1 MVSASWALWQ
11 ITWAH
16 RYSVFPGR
24 VSRWKKYPANA
35 RWQQIANKMPC
46 VFFIFSIL
54 VITYVTW
61 TWHEQDG
68 FEIDMTTHKGRET
81 TLLTEQMLECFWI
94 FFVHPWNLRV
104 AKSVVNK
111 CILKGKS
118 HPTRSFPPLM
128 RHRFTVSLFRTF
140 CQGTYA
146 ASPWAGCG
154 FHTGRQSVSEKKTG
168 WWRKV
173 GERWC
178 VFFGGVWVGQNW
190 MGIGQKYP
198 EITLSTLDFFLKR
211 DVHIYIYIYIHI
223 NVSFN
228 IYNIDRW

>member
-68 FEIDMTTHKGRET
+68 FEIDVTTHKGRET
-81 TLLTEQMLECFWI
+81 TLLTEQMLKCFWI
-94 FFVHPWNLRV
+94 FFVHPWNFRM
-104 AKSVVNK
+104 AKYVVNK
-111 CILKGKS
+111 CILVEGKITPHSLIPTS
-118 HPTRSFPPLM
+118 HEAQIHGVTFSNFLPRNLRS
-128 RHRFTVSLFRTF
+128 VSLGWVRISHRPTV
-140 CQGTYA
+140 
-146 ASPWAGCG
+146 G
-154 FHTGRQSVSEKKTG
+154 FGEKKGLMAKG
-168 WWRKV
+168 WWKMM
-173 GERWC
+173 C
-178 VFFGGVWVGQNW
+178 FFWGVWVGQNW
-190 MGIGQKYP
+190 MGIGQ
-198 EITLSTLDFFLKR
+198 
-211 DVHIYIYIYIHI
+211 
-223 NVSFN
+223 
-228 IYNIDRW
+228 

>member
-94 FFVHPWNLRV
+94 FFVHPWNFRM

-111 CILKGKS
+111 CILVEGKITPHSLIPTS
-118 HPTRSFPPLM
+118 HEAQIHFFHFFELFAKELTQRLLGLGAD
-128 RHRFTVSLFRTF
+128 FTQADSRVR
-140 CQGTYA
+140 
-146 ASPWAGCG
+146 
-154 FHTGRQSVSEKKTG
+154 REKK
-168 WWRKV
+168 RAA
-173 GERWC
+173 GERLVKDD
-178 VFFGGVWVGQNW
+178 VFFFWGVGRPELD
-190 MGIGQKYP
+190 GYRP
-198 EITLSTLDFFLKR
+198 EISRNNIVYSRLILEKR
-211 DVHIYIYIYIHI
+211 CMYNIYIFIYTH
-223 NVSFN
+223 
-228 IYNIDRW
+228 